1 MGHLKQHASRQARS
15 GKFQENLRDRDA
27 IALTKNN
34 CRQSQLDR
42 MLTGLPSATT
52 DSHKDVEVAH
62 ANVYLQLTLDNNGLH
77 QVYSACLALQR
88 VVQMPKHFVSK

>member
-1 MGHLKQHASRQARS
+1 
-15 GKFQENLRDRDA
+15 
-27 IALTKNN
+27 
-34 CRQSQLDR
+34 

-52 DSHKDVEVAH
+52 AIHKDVEVAH

-88 VVQMPKHFVSK
+88 VVLLCSHFVSK